1 MAKLTPAQRQYIR
14 KHTKVEEPDPSEVAG
29 ELNII
34 PFLDITVN
42 LIMFLLMLTT
52 TLAFFAQL
60 EARLPEYSRGGVGKR
75 SSDGESLNLNI
86 TITENGV
93 IVTGS
98 GGKLA
103 PGCTN
108 VATGRVVTV
117 PKKGGDYD
125 WEGLTACAAEVKKE
139 FPDETQVT
147 VSGEPLVE
155 FQYVVDAMDAMRAD
169 GDEELFPDVMLSAG
183 VR

>member
-1 MAKLTPAQRQYIR
+1 MAQLTPQQRLYIR
-14 KHTKVEEPDPSEVAG
+14 KRTKYEEPDPSEMQG

-42 LIMFLLMLTT
+42 LIMFLLIMVSAI
-52 TLAFFAQL
+52 AFFAQL
-60 EARLPEYSRGGVGKR
+60 EARLPQYGGGGVGKR
-75 SSDGESLNLNI
+75 ASDEPRLNLNL
-86 TITENGV
+86 TVVENGI

-103 PGCTN
+103 PGCKNTSS
-108 VATGRVVTV
+108 GRVITV
-117 PKKGGDYD
+117 GKKSNEYD
-125 WEGLTACAAEVKKE
+125 WASLTECVAHVKQE

-147 VSGEPLVE
+147 VSADPLI
-155 FQYVVDAMDAMRAD
+155 QYEHVVHAMDAVRNQ
-169 GDEELFPDVMLSAG
+169 GETELFPDVLLSAG